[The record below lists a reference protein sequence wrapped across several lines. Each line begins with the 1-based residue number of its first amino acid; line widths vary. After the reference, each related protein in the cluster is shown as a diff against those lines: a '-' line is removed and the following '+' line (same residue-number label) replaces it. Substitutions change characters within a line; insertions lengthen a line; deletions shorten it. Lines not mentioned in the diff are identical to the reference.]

1 MRISNGL
8 LQQRVLR
15 DLQGNLSRMAAAQTQ
30 VSTAKRFET
39 LSEDPLAGV
48 QVMGADQGLRAIEQ
62 YRRNS
67 TAARTRT
74 DTEEAVLSQVTDLL
88 SRAKELALQEG
99 TATSTPQTRAIAK
112 TEVDQILGQLVALGN
127 TQVGNEYL
135 FAGHSVSTT
144 PFDQT
149 GAYFG
154 DSGQRLAELG
164 QGYTMPTNHN
174 GAELFVNS
182 GVIGALQQ
190 LSTELGTGSP
200 TTVGAVAGSIDAAF
214 DNVQGLLATNG
225 ARVRQ
230 IENAMQNSDALEATH
245 TQRKDDAQAI
255 DVAEATT
262 RFVSTQNTLQ
272 AALLSTSK
280 MLNTS
285 LVDYLR

>member
-1 MRISNGL
+1 MRITNGL

-15 DLQGNLSRMAAAQTQ
+15 DIQGNLSRMAAAQTQ
-30 VSTAKRFET
+30 VSTGKRFET

-48 QVMGADQGLRAIEQ
+48 QVMAADGGLRAIEQ

-74 DTEEAVLSQVTDLL
+74 DTEEAVLGQLTDLL
-88 SRAKELALQEG
+88 SRAKELAIQEG
-99 TATSTPQTRAIAK
+99 TATSTPQTRATVKA
-112 TEVDQILGQLVALGN
+112 EVDQILGQVVALGN

-135 FAGHSVSTT
+135 FAGHSVATT

-154 DSGQRLAELG
+154 DNGQRLAEIG
-164 QGYTMPTNHN
+164 QGYTMTANHN
-174 GAELFVNS
+174 GAEVFVNS

-190 LSTELGTGSP
+190 LSTELGSGSP
-200 TTVGAVAGSIDAAF
+200 STIGPVAGSIDTAF
-214 DNVQGLLATNG
+214 DNVQALLAVNG
-225 ARVRQ
+225 SRVRQ
-230 IENAMQNSDALEATH
+230 IDNAMQNSDALETTH
-245 TQRKDDAQAI
+245 TQRKTDAQAI

-262 RFVSTQNTLQ
+262 RFVSTQSTLQ